1 MNRRPYDP
9 RHPEETDWSYRS
21 AATEAW
27 RVFRITAEFVDAV
40 DMLSNLPPGVSI
52 FGSARTTPETAEYE
66 WARVT
71 GRKLAEKGYAV
82 ITGGGPGIMEAAN
95 RGAFEANGTS
105 VGLNISLP
113 QEQEA
118 NPYQNVSLDFHYF
131 FIRKMMF
138 VKYAV
143 GFIIFPGGF
152 GTMDEFFEAMTLI
165 QTGKTRKFP
174 VVLVSSAFWA
184 PLFDWMRDTML
195 AKYGNISPGDL
206 SLFQMTDD
214 VDEAVRVIDDYCCR
228 HPEEAEPPART
239 EEGKAPPERR
249 RTAEGT
255 LYGQRPHRGRLPQ
268 QKAE

>member
-1 MNRRPYDP
+1 LNHRPYDP
-9 RHPEETDWSYRS
+9 PSRETEWSYRS

-27 RVFRITAEFVDAV
+27 RVFRITAEFVEAV
-40 DMLSNLPPGVSI
+40 DMLAGLPPGVTV
-52 FGSARTTPETAEYE
+52 FGSARTSPQAAEYD

-71 GRKLAEKGYAV
+71 GRKLAEKSYAV

-95 RGAFEANGTS
+95 RGAFEAGGTS

-113 QEQEA
+113 AEQEA
-118 NPYQNVSLDFHYF
+118 NAYQNISLDFHYF

-165 QTGKTRKFP
+165 QTGKSRRFP
-174 VVLVSSAFWA
+174 VVLVSRRFWA

-195 AKYGNISPGDL
+195 AQYGNISAGDM
-206 SLFQMTDD
+206 SLFHLTDD
-214 VDEAVRVIDDYCCR
+214 VDEAVRIIDEHCCR
-228 HPEEAEPPART
+228 HPEEVAAMTPGEDV
-239 EEGKAPPERR
+239 KAPPEQRK
-249 RTAEGT
+249 TAEGT
-255 LYGQRPHRGRLPQ
+255 YYGKRPHRPRIPQ